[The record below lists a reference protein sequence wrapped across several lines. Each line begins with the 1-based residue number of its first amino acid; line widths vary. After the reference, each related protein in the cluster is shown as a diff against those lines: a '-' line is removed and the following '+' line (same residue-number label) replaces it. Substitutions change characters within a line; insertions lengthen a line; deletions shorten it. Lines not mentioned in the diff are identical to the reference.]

1 MTAFEIGYHE
11 IIEDALWSLC
21 IIPGMEALCQR
32 LKNELIYYYKW
43 RQQLSSEFV

>member
-21 IIPGMEALCQR
+21 IIPGMEQLCQR
-32 LKNELIYYYKW
+32 LKNELIYYYRCRSQSK
-43 RQQLSSEFV
+43 S